1 MRFIEFKT
9 PTALKPIKPIKP
21 IKPTKPLTLDQAH
34 LQNLKRQDDRLK
46 QSIKL
51 TRLRQQEKS
60 DLLKQM
66 NDYKKNQSGL

>member
-1 MRFIEFKT
+1 MMRFNEFKT
-9 PTALKPIKPIKP
+9 IKPIKP
-21 IKPTKPLTLDQAH
+21 IKPLSLDQAH

-46 QSIKL
+46 QTIKL

-60 DLLKQM
+60 ELLKQI